1 MIDHHIKSGDGAA
14 SIRGIQP
21 EMCIAH
27 TLIVALFSRH
37 NVASRLSSGTDGK
50 HRRASLHYVGY
61 ALDISF
67 RGVPPKLIDM
77 LHVEMRSV
85 LGEEF
90 DVVKEGTHFHVEF
103 QPKSA
108 LNMRFS

>member
-1 MIDHHIKSGDGAA
+1 MIDHHIKSGAGAA

-37 NVASRLSSGTDGK
+37 GIACRLSSGTDGE
-50 HRRASLHYVGY
+50 HSFASLHYVGY

-67 RGVPPKLIDM
+67 QGIPKTLIDI
-77 LHVEMRSV
+77 LHAEFKSV
-85 LGEEF
+85 LGDEF
-90 DVVKEGTHFHVEF
+90 DVVKEGTHFHIEF

-108 LNMRFS
+108 LNMQFS